1 MAEVLMIVVCILLIG
16 SLAAFM
22 ICMFSALCVGT
33 YEIFMGKYKTQH
45 EQILEY
51 LREV

>member
-1 MAEVLMIVVCILLIG
+1 MAEVLMIIVCTLLIG

-22 ICMFSALCVGT
+22 ICMLLTLCVGT

>member
-1 MAEVLMIVVCILLIG
+1 MAEILMIIVCTLLIG

-22 ICMFSALCVGT
+22 ICMFLTLCVGT
-33 YEIFMGKYKTQH
+33 YEIFIGKYKTQR
-45 EQILEY
+45 EQFLEY

>member
-1 MAEVLMIVVCILLIG
+1 MAEVLMIIVCTLLIG

-22 ICMFSALCVGT
+22 ICMFLALCVGT
-33 YEIFMGKYKTQH
+33 YEIFTGKYKTQQ
-45 EQILEY
+45 EQVLEY

>member
-22 ICMFSALCVGT
+22 ICMFLALCVGT
-33 YEIFMGKYKTQH
+33 YEIFIGKYKTQH